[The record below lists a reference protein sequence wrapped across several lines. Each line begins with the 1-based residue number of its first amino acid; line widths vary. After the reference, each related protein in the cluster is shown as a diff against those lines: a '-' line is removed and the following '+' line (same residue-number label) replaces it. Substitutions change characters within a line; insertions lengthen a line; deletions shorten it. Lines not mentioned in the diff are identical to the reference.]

1 MILLCNVVQ
10 NAIAMMLLMV
20 LQLVMVALTVL
31 LIPQYSYKYADT
43 AEKDVD
49 VTPMDANIDKNPMT
63 AITHA

>member
-1 MILLCNVVQ
+1 
-10 NAIAMMLLMV
+10 MLLMV

-49 VTPMDANIDKNPMT
+49 VTPMDTNIDKNPMT